1 MSVARQFEP
10 IDFIAIS
17 FETLV
22 RRIAALMRVAQK
34 IDMAR
39 TSFVKFFRGRNAALI
54 IVATDGWDSFRQVAV
69 KGNDRQTNV
78 LVFLDAKIVGTGN
91 DAVNLICNQHF
102 EIVALFFLVLGRV
115 AQDNLIAGIEKFFFD
130 ALHQFGVKRVHDRRK
145 NNADQVRALT
155 VKRACKRIWLIVELF
170 HRTVDPLSCFFAD
183 ISVVVNDARNGRFGN
198 AGFFGDIGQFWSH
211 KNRPFAR

>member
-1 MSVARQFEP
+1 MRVARQFEP

-22 RRIAALMRVAQK
+22 RRISALMRVAQK
-34 IDMAR
+34 IDMAC
-39 TSFVKFFRGRNAALI
+39 TGFVKFFCGRNSALI
-54 IVATDGWDSFRQVAV
+54 IVATDGWDRFRQVAV

-78 LVFLDAKIVGTGN
+78 FVFLDAKIVGTGN

-102 EIVALFFLVLGRV
+102 EIVALFFLVLGGV
-115 AQDNLIAGIEKFFFD
+115 AQDDLIAGSEKLFFD
-130 ALHQFGVKRVHDRRK
+130 ALNQFGVKRV
-145 NNADQVRALT
+145 
-155 VKRACKRIWLIVELF
+155 

-183 ISVVVNDARNGRFGN
+183 ISVVVDDARNGRFGN